1 MGRAS
6 SSKKVQRAARAA
18 GRPGTGR
25 NWLWPAAVVALV
37 AHGVTLVV
45 ISRDTGEASAESPTF
60 GDHWH
65 AAYGVYTCDGFADP
79 LTDQNGDANGIHTH
93 EDGLIHI
100 HPTSTQATGD
110 KATLGV
116 FAEEVG
122 LKLEDDRLEIPGG
135 KTYVEG
141 EDECDG
147 KPGVVQVAVWDD
159 PNDES
164 PEVVTEDVTGIKLG
178 QNQLLTVA
186 FAPEDADLPKPP
198 SAPELAAPRDL
209 QQSTVPSVP
218 VTPAPD
224 GSTTSTAPAGTD
236 SSTTTTA
243 PADSTT
249 TSAP

>member
-1 MGRAS
+1 
-6 SSKKVQRAARAA
+6 
-18 GRPGTGR
+18 
-25 NWLWPAAVVALV
+25 
-37 AHGVTLVV
+37 
-45 ISRDTGEASAESPTF
+45 
-60 GDHWH
+60 
-65 AAYGVYTCDGFADP
+65 
-79 LTDQNGDANGIHTH
+79 
-93 EDGLIHI
+93 
-100 HPTSTQATGD
+100 
-110 KATLGV
+110 V

-186 FAPEDADLPKPP
+186 FAPEDADLSKPP
-198 SAPELAAPRDL
+198 SAPELAAPKDL

>member
-1 MGRAS
+1 
-6 SSKKVQRAARAA
+6 
-18 GRPGTGR
+18 
-25 NWLWPAAVVALV
+25 
-37 AHGVTLVV
+37 
-45 ISRDTGEASAESPTF
+45 
-60 GDHWH
+60 
-65 AAYGVYTCDGFADP
+65 
-79 LTDQNGDANGIHTH
+79 
-93 EDGLIHI
+93 
-100 HPTSTQATGD
+100 
-110 KATLGV
+110 V

-122 LKLEDDRLEIPGG
+122 LNLEDDRLEIPGG

-186 FAPEDADLPKPP
+186 FAAEDADLPKPP
-198 SAPELAAPRDL
+198 SARELAAPRDL